1 MKAYVTSNDA
11 VMMIFASEGYKILGQ
26 FLQIS
31 EYEENKLLIFM
42 AIDVF
47 LLHFSQLIQSV
58 LLPQAE
64 LSLIFIRESVSDK
77 LARIIPKLIESI

>member
-1 MKAYVTSNDA
+1 MNHEITPKEIKVEVAYFLLKAYVTSNEA

-26 FLQIS
+26 FLQIQ

-47 LLHFSQLIQSV
+47 LLHFSQLI
-58 LLPQAE
+58 
-64 LSLIFIRESVSDK
+64 
-77 LARIIPKLIESI
+77 